1 MFSVQFYVGSAV
13 EWHFRPY
20 NTGGFPGRI
29 AQKARAKVQAK
40 VQSCVCAGVVSAAS
54 IYQKI
59 VDILFRYRY
68 IESYRIGVKFH
79 FLSLGVQIE

>member
-54 IYQKI
+54 IY
-59 VDILFRYRY
+59 
-68 IESYRIGVKFH
+68 
-79 FLSLGVQIE
+79 